1 VNRRDGDAEAAA
13 ALRRC
18 RAELAACGGSIVR
31 EATGGA
37 DAIVDWRHYPESD
50 AYDPLTHLQYFFHRH
65 AAPAGPRPPWPVEC
79 GHFHLFL
86 RGEGFPAGISP
97 LVFADSA
104 VAAEVPPAPQS
115 APLSRGRRAE
125 VCHLIAIAVDAA
137 GAPIGLFT
145 TNRWVTGE
153 TWYRAEDMIRLIEQI
168 SFDAVRPAT
177 LLDRWIAALVRL
189 FAADIAL
196 VLQRRDR
203 AILDWRWRRPRRN
216 ALEDPQLEIT
226 SHAAIDLDARLAAV
240 EAGAMA
246 PAAPPGAL
254 RRGALAEAADGWGR

>member
-1 VNRRDGDAEAAA
+1 MTRRDGDAEAAA
-13 ALRRC
+13 TIRRC

-37 DAIVDWRHYPESD
+37 AAIEAWRHYPAGD

-65 AAPAGPRPPWPVEC
+65 AAAAGPRPPWPQEG

-86 RGEGFPAGISP
+86 GGEGIPAGISP

-104 VAAEVPPAPQS
+104 VAGDAPQS
-115 APLSRGRRAE
+115 APLRRGRRAE
-125 VCHLIAIAVDAA
+125 VCHLIAIAVDGA
-137 GAPIGLFT
+137 GDPIGLFT

-153 TWYRAEDMIRLIEQI
+153 TWYRAADVIRLIEQMRG
-168 SFDAVRPAT
+168 DALRPAP
-177 LLDRWIAALVRL
+177 LLDRWIKALVRL
-189 FAADIAL
+189 FATDIARL
-196 VLQRRDR
+196 IERRDR

-216 ALEDPQLEIT
+216 AFEDPQLEIT
-226 SHAAIDLDARLAAV
+226 SHVAIDLDKRLAAA

-246 PAAPPGAL
+246 SAALPSVLQSGS
-254 RRGALAEAADGWGR
+254 LAEAADGWGR

>member
-1 VNRRDGDAEAAA
+1 MTRRDGDAAAA
-13 ALRRC
+13 AAIRRC
-18 RAELAACGGSIVR
+18 RAELVARGGSIVR

-37 DAIVDWRHYPESD
+37 AIIADWQHYPQDD
-50 AYDPLTHLQYFFHRH
+50 AYDPSTHLQYFFHRH
-65 AAPAGPRPPWPVEC
+65 AASAGPRPPWPREC

-86 RGEGFPAGISP
+86 RGEGVPAGISP

-104 VAAEVPPAPQS
+104 VAAEAPPAPQS

-125 VCHLIAIAVDAA
+125 VCHLVAVAVDGA
-137 GAPIGLFT
+137 GEPIGLFT

-153 TWYRAEDMIRLIEQI
+153 TWYRAADVIRLVEQMR
-168 SFDAVRPAT
+168 FDLMRPAM

-189 FAADIAL
+189 FATDIAGL
-196 VLQRRDR
+196 IERRDR

-226 SHAAIDLDARLAAV
+226 SHAAIDLDARLAAA
-240 EAGAMA
+240 EAAAMA
-246 PAAPPGAL
+246 AALPAAL